1 MSRVL
6 WFGSMV
12 LLLLGVVLQIAATQR
27 YIAQAHPQVLTTP
40 NGLALIPLTFSI
52 PDNVFYLR
60 PYAEQ
65 ADSAQPS
72 QLRYIQALLPVYAGV
87 FFFWFTALFLYV
99 FSRVR
104 RLERAYI
111 LFAAAVVTYLL
122 LFVDFF
128 TWHVSGN
135 IFLFYNR
142 FAYWALRR
150 NFKRPLFAS
159 A

>member
-135 IFLFYNR
+135 IFLFYNVLIIGP
-142 FAYWALRR
+142 FLY
-150 NFKRPLFAS
+150 LFR
-159 A
+159 